1 MAPAMTAPRQILP
14 GRTYLI
20 TRRCLDRHFFLR
32 PSPLV
37 NQVIAYVLALSAQRY
52 GVEIHAFCV
61 LSNHL
66 HLVLTDPKAR
76 LPAFQQYLASFVA
89 RALNAHLGRSEF
101 FWASGTYSAVALGA
115 PADVLSKAA
124 YTLANPVAAGL
135 VPAGNLWP
143 GLWSAPETIGTTIRV
158 KRPGHFFDE
167 EGDLPEHVDLELKV
181 PAGFGST
188 QDFRDQL
195 QAELSRQE
203 QAARDETSSFLGV
216 ARVRAQSPFARPRPG
231 EPRRQL
237 SPRVAAR
244 DKWRRIELLQQL
256 KSFLSDYW
264 EALQVWREGK
274 VDPVFPAGTYLMRIA
289 HGVAC
294 AAA

>member
-1 MAPAMTAPRQILP
+1 MTAPRQILP
-14 GRTYLI
+14 GRTYLV
-20 TRRCLDRHFFLR
+20 TRRCLDRQFFLR
-32 PSPLV
+32 PSAVV
-37 NQVIAYVLALSAQRY
+37 NQVLAYVLALAAQRY
-52 GVEIHAFCV
+52 GVQIHAYCV

-66 HLVLTDPKAR
+66 HLVLTDPHAR

-89 RALNAHLGRSEF
+89 RALNAHLGRWEY
-101 FWASGTYSAVALGA
+101 FWAAGTYSAVVLGS
-115 PADVLSKAA
+115 PEDIISKAA

-135 VPAGNLWP
+135 VNAGHLWP
-143 GLWSAPETIGTTIRV
+143 GLWSAPASIGTTIRV
-158 KRPGHFFDE
+158 KRPDHFFDE
-167 EGDLPEHVDLELKV
+167 EGDLPEYVDLELKV
-181 PAGFGST
+181 PAGFAST
-188 QDFRDQL
+188 QDFRDRL

-203 QAARDETSSFLGV
+203 QAARDQNSAFLGV
-216 ARVRAQSPFARPRPG
+216 TRVQAQSPFARPKAG

-256 KSFLSDYW
+256 ESFLSDYW
-264 EALQVWREGK
+264 DALQVWREGK
-274 VDPVFPAGTYLMRIA
+274 VDPVFPAGTYLMRVA